1 MGCVCGQDRLADR
14 VDWAWP
20 IVKRGSGL
28 SRRDGGEVS
37 PTAEQSALE
46 DPWEGD
52 PRLPEFFGDPW
63 PAVSRFAALL
73 REHGEVR
80 GLLGPREQSR
90 LWERHLLNSAAV
102 VQYLPRDGVIVDVG
116 SGAGLP
122 GVVVAAMLPA
132 ARVILMEP
140 MERRTVWLEEVVS
153 ELALDNTEVFRGR
166 AEEYDGAIEADAV
179 TARAVAPMDRLA
191 RWCLPLLRPGGALVA
206 LKGRSAPEE
215 LDRAK
220 YVIRKEGGDPGEVL
234 EATTLPGVEST
245 TVVRV
250 MRKTVP

>member
-1 MGCVCGQDRLADR
+1 MSDGNARDAATPTDHAD
-14 VDWAWP
+14 V
-20 IVKRGSGL
+20 
-28 SRRDGGEVS
+28 
-37 PTAEQSALE
+37 
-46 DPWEGD
+46 DPWDGD
-52 PRLPEFFGDPW
+52 PRLEEYFGDAW
-63 PAVSRFAALL
+63 DTVRRYADLL

-90 LWERHLLNSAAV
+90 LWERHLVNSAAV

-122 GVVVAAMLPA
+122 GIVVAAMLPA
-132 ARVILMEP
+132 ARVILVEP
-140 MERRTVWLEEVVS
+140 MERRVLWLAEVVE
-153 ELALDNTEVFRGR
+153 ELGLQNVEVFRGR

-191 RWCLPLLRPGGALVA
+191 RWCLPLLRPGGVLVA
-206 LKGRSAPEE
+206 LKGRSAGDE
-215 LDRAK
+215 LERAK
-220 YVIRKEGGDPGEVL
+220 HAIRKAHGEPGEVL
-234 EATTLPGVEST
+234 DAPTIHGVEST